1 MNEREK
7 VAEKW
12 NKSRWGV
19 KEGQNGRL
27 ASLREAAGIVEGLYA
42 GDESGFACDLEKFF
56 GSTRLAVRCIR
67 HIGGEVQSSVVFPE
81 RGKEAEIA
89 AYLLAEAQLI
99 YADAK
104 EPSMRAF
111 WCELEDRED
120 NRESFRV
127 GTVPAEKQIDILG
140 TVYSLDEIRHI
151 TAIRKLLAYK
161 TDRNEDLDSTWWAS
175 LPLFSSSRASHSGDE
190 LLGTEERSGEF
201 MDVSGSY
208 LADSIMDFA
217 TSEETM
223 CFNLEEAVK
232 EACHVAQLAEKNK

>member
-19 KEGQNGRL
+19 EEGQDGRL
-27 ASLREAAGIVEGLYA
+27 ASLREATGIVEGLYA
-42 GDESGFACDLEKFF
+42 GDESGFACDLEKSFD
-56 GSTRLAVRCIR
+56 SARLAVRCIR

-81 RGKEAEIA
+81 REKEAEIV
-89 AYLLAEAQLI
+89 AYLLSEAQLI

-111 WCELEDRED
+111 WCELE
-120 NRESFRV
+120 NREENSESFKV
-127 GTVPAEKQIDILG
+127 GIVPAKKQIDIFG

-161 TDRNEDLDSTWWAS
+161 TDRNDDLDSVWWN
-175 LPLFSSSRASHSGDE
+175 E
-190 LLGTEERSGEF
+190 LLGTEERSDEF
-201 MDVSGSY
+201 MGVFGSY
-208 LADSIMDFA
+208 LLDGIMGFA
-217 TSEETM
+217 TSADTS
-223 CFNLEEAVK
+223 CFNLEDAVK
-232 EACHVAQLAEKNK
+232 EAYHVAELAEKNK

>member
-42 GDESGFACDLEKFF
+42 GDESGFACDLGKFF

-67 HIGGEVQSSVVFPE
+67 HICGEVQSSVVFPE
-81 RGKEAEIA
+81 RGKEAEIV
-89 AYLLAEAQLI
+89 AYLLSEAQLI

-127 GTVPAEKQIDILG
+127 GIVPAEKQIDILG

-161 TDRNEDLDSTWWAS
+161 TDRNEDLDSAWW
-175 LPLFSSSRASHSGDE
+175 DE
-190 LLGTEERSGEF
+190 LLGTEERSDEF
-201 MDVSGSY
+201 LDVFGSY
-208 LADSIMDFA
+208 LTDSIMEFT
-217 TSEETM
+217 TSEEAM
-223 CFNLEEAVK
+223 CFNLEKTVK
-232 EACHVAQLAEKNK
+232 EAYHVAELAEKK